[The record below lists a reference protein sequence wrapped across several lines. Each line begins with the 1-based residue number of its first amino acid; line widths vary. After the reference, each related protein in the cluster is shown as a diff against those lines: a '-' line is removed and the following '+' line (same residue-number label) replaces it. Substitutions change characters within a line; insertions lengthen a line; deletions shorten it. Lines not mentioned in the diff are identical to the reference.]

1 MRARAG
7 EDFERSIKFFRLI
20 LSHAELTDYFKTNF
34 LLMYLHKFSISDLED
49 MMPWE
54 RDVYISLLSN
64 YLDEKE
70 KKKKNNPF

>member
-1 MRARAG
+1 
-7 EDFERSIKFFRLI
+7 
-20 LSHAELTDYFKTNF
+20 
-34 LLMYLHKFSISDLED
+34 MYLHKFSISDLED